1 MDRKEML
8 YAFIKEEEYRPMKGK
23 EIAALFCVP
32 KKERAK
38 FHALL
43 DELVK
48 EGKIVIDGSGRYQLP
63 KENVNAGT
71 FMATS
76 KGFGFVRVEGQPDD
90 IFIPESGCSNAYD
103 GDEVMVQIYKDSKN
117 GKRK

>member
-48 EGKIVIDGSGRYQLP
+48 
-63 KENVNAGT
+63 
-71 FMATS
+71 
-76 KGFGFVRVEGQPDD
+76 
-90 IFIPESGCSNAYD
+90 
-103 GDEVMVQIYKDSKN
+103 
-117 GKRK
+117 

>member
-43 DELVK
+43 DEK
-48 EGKIVIDGSGRYQLP
+48 YS
-63 KENVNAGT
+63 
-71 FMATS
+71 
-76 KGFGFVRVEGQPDD
+76 
-90 IFIPESGCSNAYD
+90 
-103 GDEVMVQIYKDSKN
+103 QIIE
-117 GKRK
+117 

>member
-90 IFIPESGCSNAYD
+90 IFILHPA
-103 GDEVMVQIYKDSKN
+103 
-117 GKRK
+117 

>member
-48 EGKIVIDGSGRYQLP
+48 EGK
-63 KENVNAGT
+63 
-71 FMATS
+71 
-76 KGFGFVRVEGQPDD
+76 
-90 IFIPESGCSNAYD
+90 
-103 GDEVMVQIYKDSKN
+103 
-117 GKRK
+117 

>member
-43 DELVK
+43 DERKCQCGNVYGDIK
-48 EGKIVIDGSGRYQLP
+48 RIWICAGRRP
-63 KENVNAGT
+63 AG
-71 FMATS
+71 
-76 KGFGFVRVEGQPDD
+76 
-90 IFIPESGCSNAYD
+90 
-103 GDEVMVQIYKDSKN
+103 
-117 GKRK
+117 

>member
-38 FHALL
+38 FHAPILFRRL
-43 DELVK
+43 ESVYFRTSIPSK
-48 EGKIVIDGSGRYQLP
+48 RMVP
-63 KENVNAGT
+63 KV
-71 FMATS
+71 TS
-76 KGFGFVRVEGQPDD
+76 
-90 IFIPESGCSNAYD
+90 
-103 GDEVMVQIYKDSKN
+103 
-117 GKRK
+117 

>member
-38 FHALL
+38 FHALT
-43 DELVK
+43 EK
-48 EGKIVIDGSGRYQLP
+48 
-63 KENVNAGT
+63 
-71 FMATS
+71 
-76 KGFGFVRVEGQPDD
+76 PDPD
-90 IFIPESGCSNAYD
+90 LTHRAP
-103 GDEVMVQIYKDSKN
+103 VQ
-117 GKRK
+117 